1 MLGEF
6 IRKQRTKKEITQKEL
21 ATELRI
27 SRPTYT
33 QIESGKRELTISE
46 AKRLAAVFDIP
57 LQDFLNEEETKRRVT
72 IEKASRKKQKALH
85 IRVLAKDLDKFKQ
98 VILYVLIKV
107 GAKPNVGETVLHKL
121 LYFIDFDYY
130 EKFEENLMGATYI
143 KNHHG
148 PTSVDLGAI
157 LREMQEQEEIK
168 VVKTKYH
175 NYTQKKYLPQKN
187 SDLSAFSARDKEH
200 IDAVLARLSD
210 KSDKEIENH
219 AHGDIPWLS
228 AEYGQALAYESVFYR
243 DEKYSARSYRDAV

>member
-21 ATELRI
+21 AAELRI

-33 QIESGKRELTISE
+33 QIESGKRELTVSE
-46 AKRLAAVFDIP
+46 AKKLAAVFDIL
-57 LQDFLNEEETKRRVT
+57 LQDFLNEKETKRSVT
-72 IEKASRKKQKALH
+72 IEKASRKKQNTLH
-85 IRVLAKDLDKFKQ
+85 IRVLAKDLNKFKQ
-98 VILYVLIKV
+98 VILYVLNKV

-157 LREMQEQEEIK
+157 LKEMQEQEEIK

-175 NYTQKKYLPQKN
+175 GYPQKRYLPLED
-187 SDLSAFSARDKEH
+187 SDLSTFSAREKEH
-200 IDAVLARLSD
+200 IDAVLERLSD
-210 KSDKEIENH
+210 KNGKEIEKYS
-219 AHGDIPWLS
+219 HGDIPWLS
-228 AEYGQALAYESVFYR
+228 AEDGKPISYESVFYR
-243 DEKYSARSYRDAV
+243 DEKYSVRSYDDEI